1 MNPFKNNWR
10 YSLTAILT
18 LSMFA
23 ACSSDNSSGTLTTG
37 TNNTPIVAQ
46 GPITAKGSIFVN
58 GVEFET
64 DSSTISIDDSPG
76 VDDGLKV
83 GMVVMV
89 QGTVDDSGNHGVANV
104 VAYDDEVQ
112 GSVSGLTDSGLNK
125 NFVVLGQNVIAD
137 ITSTVFDNTTYA
149 ALSNGDIVE
158 VSGALLSD
166 GTIVATRVEN
176 KGTTTE
182 VEKKGL
188 ITALSGTTFTLGTI
202 NVDAT
207 SATMEPT
214 DLVLTNNLFVEV
226 EGILNTGTLIATKVQ
241 LEDNGFHD
249 NVDKVSIEGVIS
261 NYTSDASFVIN
272 GQKVDATSATLT
284 PTTLLLADN
293 AVVEAEGPIIN
304 GVLKA
309 IKVEGR
315 HEEMKFN
322 AKVTAVGINT
332 LTLSYNPGTITL
344 YLDSSTEVT
353 EVSFGIGLVDQYIF
367 AEGMDV
373 NGKIVLAKLKAG
385 QDDRD
390 IVQGEVS
397 AYSQGSTI
405 TVEGLSYTLNSS
417 TQFENN
423 NGVVIAESEFA
434 ALYSQPGTLVKVK
447 DRPVDGIADE
457 ISIQFED

>member
-1 MNPFKNNWR
+1 MNSIKKSLQ
-10 YSLTAILT
+10 YSLVTIAV

-23 ACSSDNSSGTLTTG
+23 ACSSDDTNTSSTTES
-37 TNNTPIVAQ
+37 TPIVVQ
-46 GPITAKGSIFVN
+46 GAITAKGSIFVN

-64 DSSTISIDDSPG
+64 DSSSISIDDNPG
-76 VDDGLKV
+76 ANDGLKV
-83 GMVVMV
+83 GMVV
-89 QGTVDDSGNHGVANV
+89 TVNGSIDDSGNHGVASTV
-104 VAYDDEVQ
+104 LFDDEVQ
-112 GSVSGLTDSGLNK
+112 GAVSSLVDNGLSKTFS
-125 NFVVLGQNVIAD
+125 VLGQNVVAD
-137 ITSTVFDNTTYA
+137 ITSTVFDNTSYA
-149 ALSNGDIVE
+149 ALGNGDIVE

-166 GTIVATRVEN
+166 GTIIATRVEDKGISTKVER
-176 KGTTTE
+176 KGT
-182 VEKKGL
+182 VS
-188 ITALSGTTFTLGTI
+188 ALSGTTFTLGTI

-207 SATMEPT
+207 SATMDPT
-214 DLVLTNNLFVEV
+214 DLVLADGQFVEV
-226 EGILNTGTLIATKVQ
+226 EGTFDGTTILATKVQ
-241 LEDNGFHD
+241 LEDSGFDD
-249 NVDKVSIEGVIS
+249 NIAKVSLEGAITSFNS
-261 NYTSDASFVIN
+261 NADFILNGQAVDAS
-272 GQKVDATSATLT
+272 SATLT
-284 PTTLLLADN
+284 PTTLILAERV
-293 AVVEAEGPIIN
+293 VVEVEGPIVN
-304 GVLKA
+304 GVLQA
-309 IKVEGR
+309 YKVEGR

-322 AKVTAVGINT
+322 AKVTVVGINT

-353 EVSFGIGLVDQYIF
+353 EVSFGTGLVNQYIF

-373 NGKIVLAKLKAG
+373 NGKIVLAKLKEG

-405 TVEGLSYTLNSS
+405 TVEGLNYTLDGS